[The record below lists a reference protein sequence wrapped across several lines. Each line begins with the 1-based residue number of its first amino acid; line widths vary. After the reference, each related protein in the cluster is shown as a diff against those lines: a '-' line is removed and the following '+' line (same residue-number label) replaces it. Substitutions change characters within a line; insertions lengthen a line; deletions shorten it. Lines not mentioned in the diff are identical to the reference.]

1 MTDVTESAAIYRIKR
16 SYERKKK
23 DQVKPMDKNNLF
35 AKKSSNLIQK
45 TRQRKKANQVGD
57 LKSCMLI

>member
-1 MTDVTESAAIYRIKR
+1 MIKDTIVSPTMTDVTESAAIYRIKR

-35 AKKSSNLIQK
+35 AKSE
-45 TRQRKKANQVGD
+45 
-57 LKSCMLI
+57 